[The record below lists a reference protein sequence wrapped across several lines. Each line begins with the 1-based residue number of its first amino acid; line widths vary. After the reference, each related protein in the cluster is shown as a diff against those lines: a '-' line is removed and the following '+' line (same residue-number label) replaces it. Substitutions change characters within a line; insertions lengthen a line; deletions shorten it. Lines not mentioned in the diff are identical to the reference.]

1 MKKMLTK
8 MGASSLA
15 ALMAVGVPAVSTVPV
30 LADSPDDGI
39 TIGKTEGD
47 GAVASLLDGA
57 TPAAKTLDVYFVT
70 AYDEQAGEGGLF
82 TGHHPEEIQ
91 GSVSGNVV
99 NLQYASSVKEDSGVK
114 VEVWKLS
121 YELGSETVGRVL
133 NLNVAEGEKFF
144 GWFDCDGNP
153 VTQGTS
159 LTDGAVYYASF
170 NSNLVKENAD
180 LVSDVVGSVSGEVDE
195 IPDAPVE
202 DAETTTVSFQLDE
215 SKGTFEHLDQ
225 LYVDGVSGVSF
236 GTDGIL
242 SVSYEGNKPIVLPHV
257 VPADGYVFEGWQV
270 GMGHEVTTETEIH
283 EGDVITAVFSE
294 EKPEQEIVSASFKVN
309 THHGTLDTAPLY
321 DEDGS
326 LKDGIFATTMSGDGS
341 VLDIQYVGTPVA
353 MPNVIPV
360 GEATFDGWVLD
371 DGTVLEDASQIA
383 DGAVYSAVL
392 NPIKDEPENPGDGDD
407 TEDPGQKPGDG
418 DDTENPGDGD
428 DTEKPGDG
436 DDTENPGDK
445 PGDGDNTE
453 DPGQKPGDGD
463 ETPDDDTDA
472 ETKYT
477 VWGTDVNGQELELAV
492 EPETTLAELTN
503 MLGYENVAD
512 WVLSQEAG
520 KISFA
525 DDTKPVSE
533 MTVAQLA
540 DQIAVGGDI
549 TVEFLDADGEVIDTR
564 VLRAGEYEDE
574 LIMAPVE
581 DTEDPGNKPGDGDN
595 TEDPGQKPDD
605 GDDTEKPGDG
615 DDTEKPGN
623 KPGDDGQKPS
633 DGNQTDDKDD
643 GKDDTIYSGTYTL
656 ILTRVDDKGDKE
668 EGATVTVKGN
678 NTLAELAEALQY
690 PDITDFAMRQA
701 SGSSVDVNGQTK
713 LGDIF
718 KALENGEVQL
728 LFYQDGGF
736 YMSLILSP
744 VPDKEN
750 TYTAIESKDEK
761 ATLRTTSQIEEDMK
775 KGKGEGESTD
785 NTVSKSGKGD
795 SVAPGV
801 QTDDTNTLAVY
812 GVAGGAIAITAGL
825 GVVIYRKKFMPV

>member
-91 GSVSGNVV
+91 GAVSGNVV
-99 NLQYASSVKEDSGVK
+99 DLQYASSTQEDSGVK

-133 NLNVAEGEKFF
+133 SLNVAEGEKFF
-144 GWFDCDGNP
+144 GWFDCDGSP
-153 VTQGTS
+153 VTQGTA

-170 NSNLVKENAD
+170 NSNLVKESVD

-225 LYVDGVSGVSF
+225 LYVDGVSSVCF

-341 VLDIQYVGTPVA
+341 VLDIQYVGTPAA

-392 NPIKDEPENPGDGDD
+392 NPIKDEEPDDGDD

-418 DDTENPGDGD
+418 DDTENPGD
-428 DTEKPGDG
+428 KPGDG
-436 DDTENPGDK
+436 DDIENPGDK

-453 DPGQKPGDGD
+453 DPGQEPGDGD
-463 ETPDDDTDA
+463 ETPDDDQDVTD
-472 ETKYT
+472 KYT

-549 TVEFLDADGEVIDTR
+549 TVEFLDAEGEVMDTR

-574 LIMAPVE
+574 LVMAPVE

-615 DDTEKPGN
+615 NNT
-623 KPGDDGQKPS
+623 GDNGQKP
-633 DGNQTDDKDD
+633 TDDKDED
-643 GKDDTIYSGTYTL
+643 KDDTIYSGTYTL
-656 ILTRVDDKGDKE
+656 ILTRVDDNGDKE
-668 EGATVTVKGN
+668 EGATVTVNGN

-701 SGSSVDVNGQTK
+701 SGSSVDVNGRTK

-761 ATLRTTSQIEEDMK
+761 ATLRTTSQIEDDMK

-825 GVVIYRKKFMPV
+825 GVVIYRKRFMPV

>member
-91 GSVSGNVV
+91 GAVSGNVV
-99 NLQYASSVKEDSGVK
+99 DLQYASSTKEDSGVK

-133 NLNVAEGEKFF
+133 SLNVAEGEKFF
-144 GWFDCDGNP
+144 GWFDCDGSP
-153 VTQGTS
+153 VTQGTA

-170 NSNLVKENAD
+170 NSNLVKKNAD

-195 IPDAPVE
+195 IPDAPEE

-225 LYVDGVSGVSF
+225 LYVDGVSAVSF

-341 VLDIQYVGTPVA
+341 VLDIQYVGTPAA

-392 NPIKDEPENPGDGDD
+392 NPIKDEEPDDGDD

-418 DDTENPGDGD
+418 DDTENPGD
-428 DTEKPGDG
+428 KPGDG
-436 DDTENPGDK
+436 DTENPGDK

-453 DPGQKPGDGD
+453 DPGQEPGDGD
-463 ETPDDDTDA
+463 ETPDDDQDVTD
-472 ETKYT
+472 KYT

-549 TVEFLDADGEVIDTR
+549 TVEFLDAEGEVMDTR

-574 LIMAPVE
+574 LVMAPVE

-615 DDTEKPGN
+615 NNT
-623 KPGDDGQKPS
+623 GDNGQKP
-633 DGNQTDDKDD
+633 TDDKDNGKD
-643 GKDDTIYSGTYTL
+643 EDKDDTIYSGTYTL
-656 ILTRVDDKGDKE
+656 ILTRVDDNGDKE

-761 ATLRTTSQIEEDMK
+761 ATLRTTSQIKDDMK

>member
-133 NLNVAEGEKFF
+133 SLNVAEGEKFF

-326 LKDGIFATTMSGDGS
+326 LKDGIFVTTMSEDGS

-436 DDTENPGDK
+436 DDTEKPGDK

-512 WVLSQEAG
+512 WVLSQEVG

-549 TVEFLDADGEVIDTR
+549 TVEFLDAEGEVIDTR

-581 DTEDPGNKPGDGDN
+581 DTED
-595 TEDPGQKPDD
+595 
-605 GDDTEKPGDG
+605 
-615 DDTEKPGN
+615 PGN

-656 ILTRVDDKGDKE
+656 ILTRVDDNGDKE

-718 KALENGEVQL
+718 KALESGEVQL

>member
-99 NLQYASSVKEDSGVK
+99 NLQYPSSVKEDSGVK

-133 NLNVAEGEKFF
+133 SLNVAEGEKFF

-463 ETPDDDTDA
+463 E
-472 ETKYT
+472 
-477 VWGTDVNGQELELAV
+477 
-492 EPETTLAELTN
+492 
-503 MLGYENVAD
+503 
-512 WVLSQEAG
+512 
-520 KISFA
+520 
-525 DDTKPVSE
+525 
-533 MTVAQLA
+533 
-540 DQIAVGGDI
+540 
-549 TVEFLDADGEVIDTR
+549 
-564 VLRAGEYEDE
+564 
-574 LIMAPVE
+574 
-581 DTEDPGNKPGDGDN
+581 
-595 TEDPGQKPDD
+595 
-605 GDDTEKPGDG
+605 
-615 DDTEKPGN
+615 
-623 KPGDDGQKPS
+623 
-633 DGNQTDDKDD
+633 
-643 GKDDTIYSGTYTL
+643 
-656 ILTRVDDKGDKE
+656 
-668 EGATVTVKGN
+668 
-678 NTLAELAEALQY
+678 
-690 PDITDFAMRQA
+690 
-701 SGSSVDVNGQTK
+701 
-713 LGDIF
+713 
-718 KALENGEVQL
+718 
-728 LFYQDGGF
+728 
-736 YMSLILSP
+736 
-744 VPDKEN
+744 
-750 TYTAIESKDEK
+750 
-761 ATLRTTSQIEEDMK
+761 
-775 KGKGEGESTD
+775 
-785 NTVSKSGKGD
+785 KS
-795 SVAPGV
+795 
-801 QTDDTNTLAVY
+801 
-812 GVAGGAIAITAGL
+812 
-825 GVVIYRKKFMPV
+825 